1 MIQFTSY
8 VGQEC
13 IVFLTITVIVM
24 CHELVLRAGKKVRLE
39 DTQRHP
45 DSTNKATQ
53 LNRRTEDTEKTGGE

>member
-1 MIQFTSY
+1 
-8 VGQEC
+8 
-13 IVFLTITVIVM
+13 M